1 MDLTR
6 RALCASL
13 TGLGAAALPARR
25 AAAAPVRAAV
35 PVAQAATHSASESA
49 ADEGYWAEITRAF
62 DLDHTLIN
70 LNSGAVS
77 ASPRVVLDALIRD
90 LRFCNEAPVHHLWD
104 ILEPRVESVRRELSR
119 ELGCD
124 PEEITITRGAT
135 EALETLIF
143 GIDLAAGDEVL
154 LTDQNHPRMIASWEQ
169 RARRQGLVVRKISI
183 PVPLSSASQLLER
196 FRAAITPRTRVIE
209 ISHVVHLTGQIL
221 PIRELV
227 ALGRE
232 RGIEVFVDGA
242 HAFGHFPFKRDDL
255 QCDYYGTSL
264 NKWLLGPVGTGFLY
278 VRKGCIRKIWPMVG
292 AAARLDDDIRK
303 FEEIGTHPVA
313 LHNAVAEALAFH
325 RGIGAERKAARLRY
339 LRDRWAKR
347 LLQADARVKLLTP
360 LDDSHACAIATLH
373 IDGIEPQRLQAH
385 LFERHRI
392 LTSLVSRPDFTG
404 LRITPNIYTT
414 AWELDLFCEKIEEV
428 LARGL

>member
-6 RALCASL
+6 RALCLGL
-13 TGLGAAALPARR
+13 TGIGAAALPALR
-25 AAAAPVRAAV
+25 AAAS
-35 PVAQAATHSASESA
+35 THFESEPA
-49 ADEGYWAEITRAF
+49 ADESYWAEIARAF

-70 LNSGAVS
+70 LNNAAVS
-77 ASPRVVLDALIRD
+77 ASPRIVLDAMIRD

-104 ILEPRVESVRRELSR
+104 LLEPRIESVRRELAR
-119 ELGCD
+119 EFGCE

-169 RARRQGLVVRKISI
+169 RARRQGIVVRKIGI
-183 PVPLSSASQLLER
+183 PVPLASASQLLER

-221 PIRELV
+221 PIRELIE
-227 ALGRE
+227 LGRA

-278 VRKGCIRKIWPMVG
+278 VRKSSIRKIWPLFG

-313 LHNAVAEALAFH
+313 IHNAVAEALAFH

-339 LRDRWAKR
+339 LRERWANE
-347 LLQADARVKLLTP
+347 LLQADARVRILTP
-360 LDDSHACAIATLH
+360 LDDKSACAIATLH
-373 IDGIEPQRLQAH
+373 IAGIDSQRLQTH

-392 LTSLVSRPDFTG
+392 LTSLVNRSDFSG
-404 LRITPNIYTT
+404 LRITPHVYTA
-414 AWELDLFCEKIEEV
+414 AWEIDLFCEKIKEV
-428 LARGL
+428 LHRGL